1 MIPEV
6 TKGKL
11 VYGLDEDTT
20 VWKKAIVFSENYY
33 GWEYAIVKLTIPKD
47 AKVVLS
53 PHKCRASYAKVEGIY
68 PIEPFEPTEPLVTKI
83 AYSYFKYPFIF
94 SYQVGE
100 VVYPHWF
107 SLDPT
112 SVCNAGIHF
121 FRTYDEAVE
130 YEFN

>member
-1 MIPEV
+1 ME
-6 TKGKL
+6 
-11 VYGLDEDTT
+11 
-20 VWKKAIVFSENYY
+20 KAIVFSENYY

-68 PIEPFEPTEPLVTKI
+68 PIKPFGPTEPLNTKI
-83 AYSYFKYPFIF
+83 AYSYFKYPFMF